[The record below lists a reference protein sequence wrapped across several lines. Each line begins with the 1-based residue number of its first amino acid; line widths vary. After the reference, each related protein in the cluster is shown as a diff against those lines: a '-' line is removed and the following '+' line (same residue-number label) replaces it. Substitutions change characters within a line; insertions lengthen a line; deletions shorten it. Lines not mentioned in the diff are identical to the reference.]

1 MSAEEV
7 KQVIGR
13 AVLDAEFRKM
23 LFDDPDTALEDYDL
37 TEEERA
43 GLKNIEREKFDDM
56 AGALEERMS
65 RAGIGLQTLGGRIKL
80 SEQNLGRFN
89 QSMREFGGSEMG
101 IFTPFQIDP
110 K

>member
-1 MSAEEV
+1 MSADEV

-13 AVLDAEFRKM
+13 AVLDVEFRKL

-43 GLKNIEREKFDDM
+43 GLQNIEREKFDDM

-89 QSMREFGGSEMG
+89 QSMREFGGSEMT
-101 IFTPFQIDP
+101 IFVFVP
-110 K
+110 KPD